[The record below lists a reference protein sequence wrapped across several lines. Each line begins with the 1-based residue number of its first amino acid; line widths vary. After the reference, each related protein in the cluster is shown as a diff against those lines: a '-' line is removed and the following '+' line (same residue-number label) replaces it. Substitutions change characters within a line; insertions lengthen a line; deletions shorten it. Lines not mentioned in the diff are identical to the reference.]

1 MEKGIL
7 IFAIV
12 FISILILNFAIIN
25 LAFLPEVKKNKIR
38 KVFWYLYGLLF
49 VISGM
54 VNFFDKE
61 KFSFIFSIQIL
72 LGIVTIILTFLGKME
87 TKKP

>member
-12 FISILILNFAIIN
+12 FINILILNFAIIN

-61 KFSFIFSIQIL
+61 KFSFIFSIQIF

>member
-1 MEKGIL
+1 MEKGVL

>member
-1 MEKGIL
+1 MEKGVL

-61 KFSFIFSIQIL
+61 NFSFIFSIQIL